1 MLFAIIFPLLVSAQK
16 KDAFS
21 LKVEL
26 ADRDST
32 FLIDEEIKF
41 QTIHN
46 SAASV
51 EKELQKLK
59 MQLTYRS
66 YMTASVDSLVN
77 DSLDYVAYIDVGESF
92 KWAELRRG
100 NAEENILDKIGFR
113 EQFYQKKPF
122 YYQEVGKLIES
133 IQEYCENN
141 GFPFAT
147 VGLDSV
153 QISADN
159 RISAQLNV
167 RKNNFITF
175 KEIKLVGDD
184 VKISKRYLQNYLGI
198 QPDEPYSLK
207 KIKDIPRLIREL
219 PFLKETKS
227 PILSFRGSEA
237 TVNLFLAKKKA
248 SKFDF
253 LVGVLPRNESTGNRL
268 LITIDGMFS
277 TQNLLGAGEKFF
289 VEFRQVQAGTQRMDL
304 EVSWPYIIDLFGAE
318 ADFSLYKRDS
328 TYLDIEYD
336 VGISYS
342 FSARHSLTAFWHNRN
357 TFLLEVDKD
366 RIRQTKKLP
375 ENLDT
380 RFTDF
385 GLRHH
390 IEDLDYRF
398 NPRKGWSIT
407 TRASA
412 GFKSI
417 QTNNEIKNL
426 LDPLDPT
433 FDFAS
438 LYDDLDARSIQ
449 YQIGVDAWGFL
460 PFYPKQRGVLAIHN
474 QTGGL
479 LSPNPVFLNEQF
491 RIGGSKIL
499 RGFDEESVPTSLYSI
514 FSLEYRF
521 IIGRNSY
528 IYLFGDYGF
537 SQSNSPSGKTNDT
550 PLGFGAGFTFETGA
564 GIFGISGAYGKQFNN
579 PIDFRA
585 AKIHFG
591 YLSYF

>member
-1 MLFAIIFPLLVSAQK
+1 MIFPLLVSSQEVGAYILQVK
-16 KDAFS
+16 LTDK
-21 LKVEL
+21 
-26 ADRDST
+26 DST
-32 FLIDEEIKF
+32 FLAKEEIEF
-41 QTIHN
+41 LPVHD
-46 SAASV
+46 SPASV

-66 YMTASVDSLVN
+66 YMTASVDSLAN
-77 DSLDYVAYIDVGESF
+77 DSLKYMAYINVGKSF

-141 GFPFAT
+141 GFPFAV

-153 QISADN
+153 QISEDN

-175 KEIKLVGDD
+175 KDIKLVGDD

-198 QPDEPYSLK
+198 RPGEPYSLK
-207 KIKDIPRLIREL
+207 KIKDVPRLIREL
-219 PFLKETKS
+219 PFLSETKS
-227 PILSFRGSEA
+227 PVLSFRGSEA

-253 LVGVLPRNESTGNRL
+253 LVGVLPRNEATGSRV

-277 TQNLLGAGEKFF
+277 TQNLLGAGERFF
-289 VEFRQVQAGTQRMDL
+289 VEFRQVQAGTQRMNL
-304 EVSWPYIIDLFGAE
+304 EVAWPYIIDLFGAE
-318 ADFSLYKRDS
+318 VDFALYKRDS

-336 VGISYS
+336 LGISYS
-342 FSARHSLTAFWHNRN
+342 FNARHSLTAFWHNRN

-366 RIRQTKKLP
+366 RVRQTKQLP

-380 RFTDF
+380 RFNNF
-385 GLRHH
+385 GLKHH

-398 NPRKGWSIT
+398 NPRKGWSVS

-412 GFKSI
+412 GFKNV

-426 LDPLDPT
+426 VDPLDPT
-433 FDFAS
+433 FEFAS
-438 LYDDLDARSIQ
+438 LYDELNTRSIQ

-460 PFYPKQRGVLAIHN
+460 PFYPKKRGVLAVHN

-491 RIGGSKIL
+491 RIGGTKTL
-499 RGFDEESVPTSLYSI
+499 RGFDEESVPASLYSI
-514 FSLEYRF
+514 FSLEYRI
-521 IIGRNSY
+521 IIGQNSY

-537 SQSNSPSGKTNDT
+537 TQSDSPSGKTNDT
-550 PLGFGAGFTFETGA
+550 PLGFGAGLTFETGV
-564 GIFGISGAYGKQFNN
+564 GIFGISYAYGRQFSN